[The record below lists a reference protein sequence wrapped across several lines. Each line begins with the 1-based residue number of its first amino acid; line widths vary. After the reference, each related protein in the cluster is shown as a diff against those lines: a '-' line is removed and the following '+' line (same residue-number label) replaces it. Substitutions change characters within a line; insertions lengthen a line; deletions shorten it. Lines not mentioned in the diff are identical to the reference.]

1 MVSQWMRRTVLAGA
15 CASVALLAACG
26 SSTID
31 SAISPTRLVAFGDAM
46 SDTGQKGTAYT
57 VNVTDGTLRNWTE
70 QFGAQW
76 GLSAKPA
83 SQGGY
88 NFAQGNARINL
99 KPDAAGDA
107 TTPTVQEQISR
118 YLAGQAP
125 GAQDIVLVGA
135 GTSDLIAGMAQ
146 VRAGDVLPDTYVAQA
161 RQWGEALAVEVRRLV
176 AAGATHVV
184 LAGVYDLGKTPWA
197 TVIGQQALLTEASR
211 AFNTG
216 LQVSL
221 VELGKNVQYVDLEY
235 YVNLYTEY
243 PGSYGFDNVAQAVC
257 TSIDAGAGIGTG
269 TGLVNSALCT
279 PTTLLAGA
287 NYDRYAFADGVYLT
301 PSAQRQFGYYAS
313 DKVRARW

>member
-1 MVSQWMRRTVLAGA
+1 M
-15 CASVALLAACG
+15 
-26 SSTID
+26 
-31 SAISPTRLVAFGDAM
+31 
-46 SDTGQKGTAYT
+46 
-57 VNVTDGTLRNWTE
+57 
-70 QFGAQW
+70 
-76 GLSAKPA
+76 
-83 SQGGY
+83 
-88 NFAQGNARINL
+88 
-99 KPDAAGDA
+99 
-107 TTPTVQEQISR
+107 
-118 YLAGQAP
+118 
-125 GAQDIVLVGA
+125 
-135 GTSDLIAGMAQ
+135 
-146 VRAGDVLPDTYVAQA
+146 
-161 RQWGEALAVEVRRLV
+161 
-176 AAGATHVV
+176 V

-221 VELGKNVQYVDLEY
+221 VDLGKNVQYVDLEY